1 MLRMTEQ
8 VMSDWL
14 SPERK
19 RIKEIMS
26 LARKKEPSIQKSAK
40 TFDETLI
47 DPVDRTE
54 QHAGVNVI
62 FDMIGTTGNAH
73 TYPPPEKNVPSD
85 VIGALYEQYCRA
97 LDDPFASFA
106 GDWNSVAQIERDSIT
121 SPEHGPDVVSHQHA
135 ESIEAVISG
144 VRGVEHFFGKL
155 EQGNSPPAFTLE
167 PVPEILHLFAPPEFK
182 AREARLPSALVRREH
197 HAPGID
203 SPLFAP
209 RLVHSEAVA

>member
-1 MLRMTEQ
+1 MLRMTEK

-19 RIKEIMS
+19 RIKEITLS
-26 LARKKEPSIQKSAK
+26 TRKREPSIQEAVKI
-40 TFDETLI
+40 FDEPMI
-47 DPVDRTE
+47 DPVDGTE
-54 QHAGVNVI
+54 RHVGANVI
-62 FDMIGTTGNAH
+62 FDTIGTTGNAH
-73 TYPPPEKNVPSD
+73 VHRPPEKNVSTD

-97 LDDPFASFA
+97 LDDPLASFA
-106 GDWNSVAQIERDSIT
+106 GEWSSAAQAERST
-121 SPEHGPDVVSHQHA
+121 SLPGHEPHVVSDQHD
-135 ESIEAVISG
+135 ESIEAVVSG

-155 EQGNSPPAFTLE
+155 EPGNSPPAFTLD

-182 AREARLPSALVRREH
+182 ARDVRLPSALVRREH

-209 RLVHSEAVA
+209 RLAHSEPAV